1 MHNNHINHLNTT
13 FLLLGSTLFCS
24 ATSATQL
31 PVLNGSTPQGVLIN
45 TGDQSMTIMSSKQ
58 NNVLKW
64 KSFNI
69 SEDALVNFDN
79 RNYLNIVTG
88 GSHSLINGRLQGY
101 GNIYLVNPA
110 GFTLGASSSIQA
122 PRVGLSS
129 AKLSAQDLIAFEK
142 NGMLNMIS
150 ERGMGRINLIGD
162 INTDNLVVDGGQIVI
177 RNSANLKTLSGDSL
191 HNRSSERIKLTSST
205 KRIDIGCESNVDLE
219 KDYGFSGKEYIS
231 HKGQQAISSKEE
243 LLNLRADGDYFITND
258 IDLGNISSSLAGGNT
273 FTGTIDG
280 TYSRI
285 NYQNLSTDGSFS
297 GLFSGMSDAQINNLF
312 LKTELKVPQKSDAQ
326 LGALTATLEN
336 SNLKNVQMD
345 VTLLGKADVTFDFGT
360 IAARMK
366 GNNSIEN
373 VTGTLLITEPDFN
386 SNITVRTGLFCAVN
400 EGNIETKGING
411 IAQKVVDEQF
421 FKTFKLPQISS
432 NFAYLDFPSLQESFA
447 SASDEER
454 NAFVITK
461 KDGDFLNISLTNFF
475 DPFFTENFHLDYDER
490 SPDYASLVSNEA
502 FDLTNFVKVST
513 NNEDSTEGK
522 FVFDLENNNTNNRGF
537 YFINTAENG
546 DISTSSRGHALV
558 TTVIPKPTPSESPNP
573 GGNTDT
579 NPSQGNTESK
589 ADAGVNAPTTR
600 SDLSANDY
608 FTDSSHST
616 KVMGSKYLR
625 DELAEDTQNGEFF
638 GELYLKFPRLGSKMI
653 AFVENATAELLSYVR
668 KNFGQLANNPPE
680 VETAQDETSPKE
692 LNT

>member
-1 MHNNHINHLNTT
+1 MRNNHFNHLNTT
-13 FLLLGSTLFCS
+13 FLLLGSTMFCS
-24 ATSATQL
+24 ATPATQL
-31 PVLNGSTPQGVLIN
+31 PVLNGSTPQGVIIN

-64 KSFNI
+64 KNFNI

-88 GSHSLINGRLQGY
+88 GSHSLINGRLQGF

-142 NGMLNMIS
+142 NGTLDMIS
-150 ERGMGRINLIGD
+150 ERGMGRINLIGN

-205 KRIDIGCESNVDLE
+205 KRIDIGCDSNVDLE

-243 LLNLRADGDYFITND
+243 LLNLRADGNYFITND

-326 LGALTATLEN
+326 LGALATTIEN
-336 SNLKNVQMD
+336 SNLKNLQMD

-373 VTGTLLITEPDFN
+373 VTGTLLIAEPDFK
-386 SNITVRTGLFCAVN
+386 SNITTRTGLFCAVN

-411 IAQKVVDEQF
+411 IAQKIVDEQS
-421 FKTFKLPQISS
+421 FKLPQISS
-432 NFAYLDFPSLQESFA
+432 NLAYLDFLSLQESFA

-461 KDGDFLNISLTNFF
+461 QDGDFLNVSLTNFH

-490 SPDYASLVSNEA
+490 SPDYASLVSNDA

-513 NNEDSTEGK
+513 NKKDSTEGK
-522 FVFDLENNNTNNRGF
+522 FVFDLENNNTNSRGF

-546 DISTSSRGHALV
+546 NISASSKGHAIV
-558 TTVIPKPTPSESPNP
+558 TTVIPKPTPSESTDH
-573 GGNTDT
+573 GNTEK
-579 NPSQGNTESK
+579 NPSQGNTETKTDADVNTPTK
-589 ADAGVNAPTTR
+589 ADFSTY
-600 SDLSANDY
+600 DY
-608 FTDSSHST
+608 FTDSCNSS
-616 KVMGSKYLR
+616 KVMRAKYLR
-625 DELAEDTQNGEFF
+625 DELAEDTQDGEFF

-653 AFVENATAELLSYVR
+653 AFVENATAELLASVR
-668 KNFGQLANNPPE
+668 KNFGQLAKNPAK
-680 VETAQDETSPKE
+680 VETAQDETAHKE